1 MRGYFGLGQ
10 LSATDKTD
18 ILDQHKSVYNG
29 YQTMQP
35 QVSNRQPLYVYD
47 DAGDKD
53 GFVVNNRGEIKK
65 YTNMGINEGVNDK
78 NVCESCGG
86 ETNEGKVCEECSGG
100 MYEEQ
105 MCESCGGETNE
116 GKVCEQCGGTGK
128 KNIQELGGMDDGHP
142 RFGNKK
148 FPNKMSPEEIDD
160 LLRGDEEDYNDEEDY
175 KDRSMYSPYYGDK
188 NFNFDDEDD
197 NDDEDVDYINLDEDD
212 DCELEENELEAYDF
226 ESNGPNSGY
235 NVNELEDNTINS
247 YEPMQSAFDDDDDN
261 DDDDDDE
268 NYSDDDDDDYDED
281 DGSETVPSFNTSR
294 DMDTGEDLAPSF
306 DSDGNFLGMV
316 KPNQDDMEVDEDL
329 IENRELE
336 VPVKPGTKT
345 PTKPKKPGTPY
356 SPKPGPKKNPK
367 ARKGDMPD
375 WLSFDELGI
384 DFE

>member
-116 GKVCEQCGGTGK
+116 GKLCEECGGTGK

-160 LLRGDEEDYNDEEDY
+160 LLRGDEDDYNDEEDY
-175 KDRSMYSPYYGDK
+175 KDRSMYNPYYGDK
-188 NFNFDDEDD
+188 NFNFGDEDD
-197 NDDEDVDYINLDEDD
+197 NDDEDVDYINLDESDD
-212 DCELEENELEAYDF
+212 DCELEENEWGAYDF

-235 NVNELEDNTINS
+235 NVNELDDNTINS

-261 DDDDDDE
+261 DDNDDDDYDE
-268 NYSDDDDDDYDED
+268 NYSDDDDDDYDE
-281 DGSETVPSFNTSR
+281 

-316 KPNQDDMEVDEDL
+316 KPNRDDMEVDDL
-329 IENRELE
+329 KESFFIQKNKITEMFNRFN
-336 VPVKPGTKT
+336 K
-345 PTKPKKPGTPY
+345 Y
-356 SPKPGPKKNPK
+356 N
-367 ARKGDMPD
+367 
-375 WLSFDELGI
+375 
-384 DFE
+384 

>member
-86 ETNEGKVCEECSGG
+86 ETNEGKVCEQCSGG
-100 MYEEQ
+100 ETNEGKVCEQ
-105 MCESCGGETNE
+105 CGGETNE

-128 KNIQELGGMDDGHP
+128 TNIQELGGMDDGHP

-160 LLRGDEEDYNDEEDY
+160 LLRGDEDDYNDEEDY
-175 KDRSMYSPYYGDK
+175 KDRSMYNPYYGDK
-188 NFNFDDEDD
+188 NFNFGDEDD
-197 NDDEDVDYINLDEDD
+197 NDYEDVDYIELDEDD
-212 DCELEENELEAYDF
+212 DCELEENEWGAYDF

-247 YEPMQSAFDDDDDN
+247 YEPMQSAFDDDDDDN
-261 DDDDDDE
+261 DDDDDED
-268 NYSDDDDDDYDED
+268 NYNDDDDDDYDED
-281 DGSETVPSFNTSR
+281 DDMDDGSETVPSFNPS
-294 DMDTGEDLAPSF
+294 GEY
-306 DSDGNFLGMV
+306 LGMV
-316 KPNQDDMEVDEDL
+316 EPNGDMEIDDDL
-329 IENRELE
+329 KESFFIQKNKITEMFNRLN
-336 VPVKPGTKT
+336 K
-345 PTKPKKPGTPY
+345 Y
-356 SPKPGPKKNPK
+356 N
-367 ARKGDMPD
+367 
-375 WLSFDELGI
+375 
-384 DFE
+384 

>member
-86 ETNEGKVCEECSGG
+86 ETNEGKVCE
-100 MYEEQ
+100 
-105 MCESCGGETNE
+105 
-116 GKVCEQCGGTGK
+116 QCGGTGK
-128 KNIQELGGMDDGHP
+128 TNIQELGGMDDGHP

-160 LLRGDEEDYNDEEDY
+160 LLRGDEDDYNDEEDY
-175 KDRSMYSPYYGDK
+175 KDRSMYNPYYGDK
-188 NFNFDDEDD
+188 NFNFGDEDD
-197 NDDEDVDYINLDEDD
+197 NDDEYVDYIELDEDD
-212 DCELEENELEAYDF
+212 DCELEENEWGAYDF
-226 ESNGPNSGY
+226 EYNGPNSGY

-247 YEPMQSAFDDDDDN
+247 YEPMQSAFDDNDDDN
-261 DDDDDDE
+261 DDDDDDDDDE
-268 NYSDDDDDDYDED
+268 DDDEDNYNDDDDDEYDEDDDMD
-281 DGSETVPSFNTSR
+281 DGSETVPSFNPS
-294 DMDTGEDLAPSF
+294 GEY
-306 DSDGNFLGMV
+306 LGMV
-316 KPNQDDMEVDEDL
+316 EPNGDMEIDDDL
-329 IENRELE
+329 KESFFIQKNKITEMFNRLN
-336 VPVKPGTKT
+336 K
-345 PTKPKKPGTPY
+345 Y
-356 SPKPGPKKNPK
+356 N
-367 ARKGDMPD
+367 
-375 WLSFDELGI
+375 
-384 DFE
+384 

>member
-100 MYEEQ
+100 MGDRSGMKRNQIGLDEDYEDDDCELEENEWGAYDFESNGPNSGYNVYEEQ

-116 GKVCEQCGGTGK
+116 GKVCEECGGTGK
-128 KNIQELGGMDDGHP
+128 TNIQELGGMDDGHP

-175 KDRSMYSPYYGDK
+175 KDRSMHNPYY
-188 NFNFDDEDD
+188 
-197 NDDEDVDYINLDEDD
+197 
-212 DCELEENELEAYDF
+212 
-226 ESNGPNSGY
+226 
-235 NVNELEDNTINS
+235 NELEDNTINS
-247 YEPMQSAFDDDDDN
+247 YEPMQSAFDDN
-261 DDDDDDE
+261 DEDDDE
-268 NYSDDDDDDYDED
+268 DDDEDNYNDDDDDDYDED
-281 DGSETVPSFNTSR
+281 DDMDDGSETVPSFNPS
-294 DMDTGEDLAPSF
+294 GEYLS
-306 DSDGNFLGMV
+306 MV
-316 KPNQDDMEVDEDL
+316 EPN
-329 IENRELE
+329 
-336 VPVKPGTKT
+336 
-345 PTKPKKPGTPY
+345 
-356 SPKPGPKKNPK
+356 
-367 ARKGDMPD
+367 GDMVID
-375 WLSFDELGI
+375 DDLKESFFIQKNKITEMFNRLNKYN
-384 DFE
+384 

>member
-160 LLRGDEEDYNDEEDY
+160 LLRGDEDDYNDEEDY

-197 NDDEDVDYINLDEDD
+197 NDDEDVDYINLDESDD
-212 DCELEENELEAYDF
+212 DCELEENEWGAYDF

-316 KPNQDDMEVDEDL
+316 KPNRDDMEVDDL
-329 IENRELE
+329 KESFFIQKNKITEMFNRLN
-336 VPVKPGTKT
+336 K
-345 PTKPKKPGTPY
+345 Y
-356 SPKPGPKKNPK
+356 N
-367 ARKGDMPD
+367 
-375 WLSFDELGI
+375 
-384 DFE
+384 

>member
-116 GKVCEQCGGTGK
+116 GKVCEECGGTGK
-128 KNIQELGGMDDGHP
+128 TNIQELGGMDDGHP

-160 LLRGDEEDYNDEEDY
+160 LLRGDEDDYNDEEDY
-175 KDRSMYSPYYGDK
+175 KDRSMYNPYYGDK
-188 NFNFDDEDD
+188 NFNFGDEDD
-197 NDDEDVDYINLDEDD
+197 NDDEDVDYIKLDEDYEDD
-212 DCELEENELEAYDF
+212 DCELEENEWGAYDF

-247 YEPMQSAFDDDDDN
+247 YEPMQSAFDDDDDDN
-261 DDDDDDE
+261 DDDDDED
-268 NYSDDDDDDYDED
+268 NYNDDDDDDYDED
-281 DGSETVPSFNTSR
+281 DDMDDGSETVPSFNPS
-294 DMDTGEDLAPSF
+294 GEY
-306 DSDGNFLGMV
+306 LGMV
-316 KPNQDDMEVDEDL
+316 EPNGDMEIDDDL
-329 IENRELE
+329 KESFFIQKNKITEMFNRFN
-336 VPVKPGTKT
+336 K
-345 PTKPKKPGTPY
+345 Y
-356 SPKPGPKKNPK
+356 N
-367 ARKGDMPD
+367 
-375 WLSFDELGI
+375 
-384 DFE
+384 

>member
-116 GKVCEQCGGTGK
+116 GKVCEECGGTGK
-128 KNIQELGGMDDGHP
+128 TNIQELGGMDDGHP

-160 LLRGDEEDYNDEEDY
+160 LLRGDEDDYNDEEDY
-175 KDRSMYSPYYGDK
+175 KDRSMHNPYYGNK
-188 NFNFDDEDD
+188 NFNFGDEDD
-197 NDDEDVDYINLDEDD
+197 NDDEDVDYIELDEDD
-212 DCELEENELEAYDF
+212 DCELEENEWGAYDF

-247 YEPMQSAFDDDDDN
+247 YETMQSAFDDDDD
-261 DDDDDDE
+261 DDDDDE
-268 NYSDDDDDDYDED
+268 DNYNDDDDDDYDED
-281 DGSETVPSFNTSR
+281 DDMDDGSETVPSFNPS
-294 DMDTGEDLAPSF
+294 GEY
-306 DSDGNFLGMV
+306 LGMV
-316 KPNQDDMEVDEDL
+316 EPNGDMEIDDDL
-329 IENRELE
+329 KESFFIQKNKITEMFNRLN
-336 VPVKPGTKT
+336 K
-345 PTKPKKPGTPY
+345 Y
-356 SPKPGPKKNPK
+356 N
-367 ARKGDMPD
+367 
-375 WLSFDELGI
+375 
-384 DFE
+384 

>member
-116 GKVCEQCGGTGK
+116 GKLCEECGGTGK

-188 NFNFDDEDD
+188 NFNFDDED
-197 NDDEDVDYINLDEDD
+197 EDVDYINLDESDD
-212 DCELEENELEAYDF
+212 DCELEENEWGVYDF

-235 NVNELEDNTINS
+235 NVNELDDNTINS

-261 DDDDDDE
+261 DDDDYDE
-268 NYSDDDDDDYDED
+268 NYSDDDDDDYDE
-281 DGSETVPSFNTSR
+281 

-316 KPNQDDMEVDEDL
+316 KPNRDDMEVDDL
-329 IENRELE
+329 KESFFIQKNKITEMFNRFN
-336 VPVKPGTKT
+336 K
-345 PTKPKKPGTPY
+345 Y
-356 SPKPGPKKNPK
+356 N
-367 ARKGDMPD
+367 
-375 WLSFDELGI
+375 
-384 DFE
+384 

>member
-116 GKVCEQCGGTGK
+116 GKLCEECGGTGK

-160 LLRGDEEDYNDEEDY
+160 LLRGDEDDYNDEEDY
-175 KDRSMYSPYYGDK
+175 KDRSMYNPYYGDK
-188 NFNFDDEDD
+188 NFNFGDEDD
-197 NDDEDVDYINLDEDD
+197 NDDEDVDYIELDEDD
-212 DCELEENELEAYDF
+212 DCELEENEWGAYDF

-247 YEPMQSAFDDDDDN
+247 YEPMQSAFDDDDDDN
-261 DDDDDDE
+261 DDDDDED
-268 NYSDDDDDDYDED
+268 NYNDDDDDDYDED
-281 DGSETVPSFNTSR
+281 DDMDDGSETVPSFNSS
-294 DMDTGEDLAPSF
+294 GEY
-306 DSDGNFLGMV
+306 LGMV
-316 KPNQDDMEVDEDL
+316 EPNGDMEIDDDL
-329 IENRELE
+329 KESFFIQKNKITEMFNRFN
-336 VPVKPGTKT
+336 K
-345 PTKPKKPGTPY
+345 Y
-356 SPKPGPKKNPK
+356 N
-367 ARKGDMPD
+367 
-375 WLSFDELGI
+375 
-384 DFE
+384 

>member
-86 ETNEGKVCEECSGG
+86 ETNEGKVCE
-100 MYEEQ
+100 
-105 MCESCGGETNE
+105 
-116 GKVCEQCGGTGK
+116 QCGGTGK

-188 NFNFDDEDD
+188 NFNFDDED
-197 NDDEDVDYINLDEDD
+197 EDVDYINLDESDD
-212 DCELEENELEAYDF
+212 DCELEENEWGAYDF

-235 NVNELEDNTINS
+235 NVNELDDNTINS

-261 DDDDDDE
+261 DDDNDDD
-268 NYSDDDDDDYDED
+268 DDDDDDYDE
-281 DGSETVPSFNTSR
+281 

-316 KPNQDDMEVDEDL
+316 KPNRDDMEVDDL
-329 IENRELE
+329 KESFFIQKNKITEMFNRFN
-336 VPVKPGTKT
+336 K
-345 PTKPKKPGTPY
+345 Y
-356 SPKPGPKKNPK
+356 N
-367 ARKGDMPD
+367 
-375 WLSFDELGI
+375 
-384 DFE
+384 

>member
-47 DAGDKD
+47 DANDKD

-116 GKVCEQCGGTGK
+116 GKLCEECGGTGK

-197 NDDEDVDYINLDEDD
+197 NDDEDVDYINLDESDD
-212 DCELEENELEAYDF
+212 DCELEENEWGAYDF

-235 NVNELEDNTINS
+235 NVNELDDNTINS

-261 DDDDDDE
+261 DDDDYDE
-268 NYSDDDDDDYDED
+268 NYSDDDDDDYDE
-281 DGSETVPSFNTSR
+281 

-316 KPNQDDMEVDEDL
+316 KPNRDDMEVDDL
-329 IENRELE
+329 KESFFIQKNKITEMFNRFN
-336 VPVKPGTKT
+336 K
-345 PTKPKKPGTPY
+345 Y
-356 SPKPGPKKNPK
+356 N
-367 ARKGDMPD
+367 
-375 WLSFDELGI
+375 
-384 DFE
+384 

>member
-86 ETNEGKVCEECSGG
+86 ETNEGKVCEQCSGG
-100 MYEEQ
+100 ETNEGKVCEQ
-105 MCESCGGETNE
+105 CGGETNE

-128 KNIQELGGMDDGHP
+128 TNIQELGGMDDGHP

-160 LLRGDEEDYNDEEDY
+160 LLRGDEDDYNDEEDY
-175 KDRSMYSPYYGDK
+175 KDQSMYNPYYGDK
-188 NFNFDDEDD
+188 NFNFGDEDD
-197 NDDEDVDYINLDEDD
+197 NDYEDVDYIELDEDD
-212 DCELEENELEAYDF
+212 DCELEENEWGAYDF

-247 YEPMQSAFDDDDDN
+247 YEPMQSAFDDDDDDN
-261 DDDDDDE
+261 DDDDDED
-268 NYSDDDDDDYDED
+268 NYNDDDDDDYDED
-281 DGSETVPSFNTSR
+281 DDMDDGSETVPSFNPS
-294 DMDTGEDLAPSF
+294 GEY
-306 DSDGNFLGMV
+306 LGMV
-316 KPNQDDMEVDEDL
+316 EPNGDMEIDDDL
-329 IENRELE
+329 KESFFIQKNKITEMFNRFN
-336 VPVKPGTKT
+336 K
-345 PTKPKKPGTPY
+345 Y
-356 SPKPGPKKNPK
+356 N
-367 ARKGDMPD
+367 
-375 WLSFDELGI
+375 
-384 DFE
+384 

>member
-53 GFVVNNRGEIKK
+53 GFVVNNKGEIKK

-78 NVCESCGG
+78 NVCKSCGR
-86 ETNEGKVCEECSGG
+86 ETNEGKVCEQCG
-100 MYEEQ
+100 
-105 MCESCGGETNE
+105 GGETNE

-128 KNIQELGGMDDGHP
+128 TNIQELGGMDDGHP

-160 LLRGDEEDYNDEEDY
+160 LLRGDEDDYNDEEDY
-175 KDRSMYSPYYGDK
+175 KDQSMYNPYYGDK
-188 NFNFDDEDD
+188 NFNFGDEDD
-197 NDDEDVDYINLDEDD
+197 NDDEDVDYIKLDEDD
-212 DCELEENELEAYDF
+212 DCELEENEWGAYDF

-247 YEPMQSAFDDDDDN
+247 YEPMQSAFDDDDDDN
-261 DDDDDDE
+261 DDDDDED
-268 NYSDDDDDDYDED
+268 NYNDDDDDDYDED
-281 DGSETVPSFNTSR
+281 DDMDDGSETVPSFNPS
-294 DMDTGEDLAPSF
+294 GEY
-306 DSDGNFLGMV
+306 LGMV
-316 KPNQDDMEVDEDL
+316 EPNGDMEIDDDL
-329 IENRELE
+329 KESFFIQKNKITEMFNRFN
-336 VPVKPGTKT
+336 K
-345 PTKPKKPGTPY
+345 Y
-356 SPKPGPKKNPK
+356 N
-367 ARKGDMPD
+367 
-375 WLSFDELGI
+375 
-384 DFE
+384 

>member
-160 LLRGDEEDYNDEEDY
+160 LLRGDEDDYNDEEDY

-197 NDDEDVDYINLDEDD
+197 NDDEDVDYINLDESDD
-212 DCELEENELEAYDF
+212 DCELEENEWGAYDF

-235 NVNELEDNTINS
+235 NVNELDDNTINS

-261 DDDDDDE
+261 DDDDDE
-268 NYSDDDDDDYDED
+268 NYSNDDDDDYDE
-281 DGSETVPSFNTSR
+281 

-306 DSDGNFLGMV
+306 DSDGNFLDMV
-316 KPNQDDMEVDEDL
+316 KPNRDDMEVDDL
-329 IENRELE
+329 KESFFIQKNKITEMFNRLN
-336 VPVKPGTKT
+336 K
-345 PTKPKKPGTPY
+345 Y
-356 SPKPGPKKNPK
+356 N
-367 ARKGDMPD
+367 
-375 WLSFDELGI
+375 
-384 DFE
+384 

>member
-116 GKVCEQCGGTGK
+116 GKVCEECGGTGK
-128 KNIQELGGMDDGHP
+128 TNIQELGGMDDGHP

-148 FPNKMSPEEIDD
+148 FPNKMSPKEIDD
-160 LLRGDEEDYNDEEDY
+160 LLRGDEDDYNDEEDY
-175 KDRSMYSPYYGDK
+175 
-188 NFNFDDEDD
+188 NDE
-197 NDDEDVDYINLDEDD
+197 
-212 DCELEENELEAYDF
+212 
-226 ESNGPNSGY
+226 
-235 NVNELEDNTINS
+235 
-247 YEPMQSAFDDDDDN
+247 
-261 DDDDDDE
+261 
-268 NYSDDDDDDYDED
+268 
-281 DGSETVPSFNTSR
+281 
-294 DMDTGEDLAPSF
+294 
-306 DSDGNFLGMV
+306 
-316 KPNQDDMEVDEDL
+316 
-329 IENRELE
+329 
-336 VPVKPGTKT
+336 
-345 PTKPKKPGTPY
+345 
-356 SPKPGPKKNPK
+356 
-367 ARKGDMPD
+367 
-375 WLSFDELGI
+375 
-384 DFE
+384 

>member
-86 ETNEGKVCEECSGG
+86 ETNEGKVCEQCSGG
-100 MYEEQ
+100 ETNEGKVCEQ
-105 MCESCGGETNE
+105 CGGETNE

-128 KNIQELGGMDDGHP
+128 TNIQELGGMDDGHP

-160 LLRGDEEDYNDEEDY
+160 LLRGDEDDYNDEEDY
-175 KDRSMYSPYYGDK
+175 KDRSMYNPYYGDK
-188 NFNFDDEDD
+188 NFNFGDEDD
-197 NDDEDVDYINLDEDD
+197 NDDEDVDYIKLDEDD
-212 DCELEENELEAYDF
+212 DCELEENEWGAYDF

-247 YEPMQSAFDDDDDN
+247 YEPMQSAFDDDDDDN
-261 DDDDDDE
+261 DDDDDED
-268 NYSDDDDDDYDED
+268 NYNDDDDDDYDED
-281 DGSETVPSFNTSR
+281 DDMDDGSETVPSFNSS
-294 DMDTGEDLAPSF
+294 GEY
-306 DSDGNFLGMV
+306 LGMV
-316 KPNQDDMEVDEDL
+316 EPNGDMEIDDDL
-329 IENRELE
+329 KESFFIQKNKITEMFNRFN
-336 VPVKPGTKT
+336 K
-345 PTKPKKPGTPY
+345 Y
-356 SPKPGPKKNPK
+356 N
-367 ARKGDMPD
+367 
-375 WLSFDELGI
+375 
-384 DFE
+384 

>member
-53 GFVVNNRGEIKK
+53 GFVVNNKGEIKK

-86 ETNEGKVCEECSGG
+86 ETNEGKVCEQCSGG
-100 MYEEQ
+100 ETNEGKVCEQ
-105 MCESCGGETNE
+105 CGGETNE

-128 KNIQELGGMDDGHP
+128 TNIQELGGMDDGHP

-160 LLRGDEEDYNDEEDY
+160 LLRGDEDDYNDEEDY
-175 KDRSMYSPYYGDK
+175 KDRSMYNPYYGDK
-188 NFNFDDEDD
+188 NFNFGDEDD
-197 NDDEDVDYINLDEDD
+197 NDYEDVDYIELDEDD
-212 DCELEENELEAYDF
+212 DCELEENEWGAYDF

-247 YEPMQSAFDDDDDN
+247 YEPMQSAFDDDDD
-261 DDDDDDE
+261 DDDE
-268 NYSDDDDDDYDED
+268 DNYNDDDDYDEDDDMDDDMD
-281 DGSETVPSFNTSR
+281 DGSETVPSFNPS
-294 DMDTGEDLAPSF
+294 GEY
-306 DSDGNFLGMV
+306 LGMV
-316 KPNQDDMEVDEDL
+316 EPNGDMEIDDDL
-329 IENRELE
+329 KESFFIQKNKITEMFNRFN
-336 VPVKPGTKT
+336 K
-345 PTKPKKPGTPY
+345 Y
-356 SPKPGPKKNPK
+356 N
-367 ARKGDMPD
+367 
-375 WLSFDELGI
+375 
-384 DFE
+384 

>member
-86 ETNEGKVCEECSGG
+86 ETNEGKVCEEC
-100 MYEEQ
+100 
-105 MCESCGGETNE
+105 
-116 GKVCEQCGGTGK
+116 GGTGK
-128 KNIQELGGMDDGHP
+128 TNIQELGGMDDGHP

-160 LLRGDEEDYNDEEDY
+160 LLRGDEEDY
-175 KDRSMYSPYYGDK
+175 KDRSMHNPYYGNK
-188 NFNFDDEDD
+188 NFNFGDE
-197 NDDEDVDYINLDEDD
+197 DEDVDYIKLDEDYEDD
-212 DCELEENELEAYDF
+212 DCELEENEWGAYDF

-247 YEPMQSAFDDDDDN
+247 YEPMQSAFDDDDDM
-261 DDDDDDE
+261 
-268 NYSDDDDDDYDED
+268 D
-281 DGSETVPSFNTSR
+281 DGSETVPSFNPS
-294 DMDTGEDLAPSF
+294 GEY
-306 DSDGNFLGMV
+306 LGMV
-316 KPNQDDMEVDEDL
+316 EPNGDMEIDDDL
-329 IENRELE
+329 KESFFIQKNKITEMFNRFN
-336 VPVKPGTKT
+336 K
-345 PTKPKKPGTPY
+345 Y
-356 SPKPGPKKNPK
+356 N
-367 ARKGDMPD
+367 
-375 WLSFDELGI
+375 
-384 DFE
+384 

>member
-86 ETNEGKVCEECSGG
+86 ETNEGKVCEQCSGG
-100 MYEEQ
+100 ETNEGKVCEQ
-105 MCESCGGETNE
+105 CGGETNE

-128 KNIQELGGMDDGHP
+128 TNIQELGGMDDGHP

-160 LLRGDEEDYNDEEDY
+160 LLRGDEDDYNDEEDY
-175 KDRSMYSPYYGDK
+175 KDRSMYNPYYGDK
-188 NFNFDDEDD
+188 KFNFGDEDD
-197 NDDEDVDYINLDEDD
+197 NDDEDVDYIKLDEDD
-212 DCELEENELEAYDF
+212 DCELEENEWGAYDF

-247 YEPMQSAFDDDDDN
+247 YEPMQSAFDDDDDDN
-261 DDDDDDE
+261 DDDDDED
-268 NYSDDDDDDYDED
+268 NYNDDDDDDYDED
-281 DGSETVPSFNTSR
+281 DDMDDGSETVPSFNPS
-294 DMDTGEDLAPSF
+294 GEY
-306 DSDGNFLGMV
+306 LGMV
-316 KPNQDDMEVDEDL
+316 EPNGDMEIDDDL
-329 IENRELE
+329 KESFFIQKNKITEMFNRFN
-336 VPVKPGTKT
+336 K
-345 PTKPKKPGTPY
+345 Y
-356 SPKPGPKKNPK
+356 N
-367 ARKGDMPD
+367 
-375 WLSFDELGI
+375 
-384 DFE
+384 

>member
-116 GKVCEQCGGTGK
+116 GKVCEECGGTGK
-128 KNIQELGGMDDGHP
+128 TNIQELGGMDDGHP

-160 LLRGDEEDYNDEEDY
+160 LLRGDEEDY
-175 KDRSMYSPYYGDK
+175 KDRSMHNPYYGNK
-188 NFNFDDEDD
+188 NFNFGDE
-197 NDDEDVDYINLDEDD
+197 DEDVDYIKLDEDYEDD
-212 DCELEENELEAYDF
+212 DCELEENEWGAYDF

-247 YEPMQSAFDDDDDN
+247 YEPMQSAFDDDDDM
-261 DDDDDDE
+261 
-268 NYSDDDDDDYDED
+268 D
-281 DGSETVPSFNTSR
+281 DGSETVPSFNPS
-294 DMDTGEDLAPSF
+294 GEY
-306 DSDGNFLGMV
+306 LGMV
-316 KPNQDDMEVDEDL
+316 EPNGDMEIDDDL
-329 IENRELE
+329 KESFFIQKNKITEMFNRFN
-336 VPVKPGTKT
+336 K
-345 PTKPKKPGTPY
+345 Y
-356 SPKPGPKKNPK
+356 N
-367 ARKGDMPD
+367 
-375 WLSFDELGI
+375 
-384 DFE
+384 

>member
-160 LLRGDEEDYNDEEDY
+160 LLRGDEDDYNDEEDY

-197 NDDEDVDYINLDEDD
+197 NDDEDVDYINLDESDD
-212 DCELEENELEAYDF
+212 DCELEENEWGAYDF

-261 DDDDDDE
+261 DDDDDE
-268 NYSDDDDDDYDED
+268 NYSNDDDDDYDE
-281 DGSETVPSFNTSR
+281 

-306 DSDGNFLGMV
+306 DSDGNFLDMV
-316 KPNQDDMEVDEDL
+316 KPNRDDMEVDDL
-329 IENRELE
+329 KESFFIQKNKITEMFNRLN
-336 VPVKPGTKT
+336 K
-345 PTKPKKPGTPY
+345 Y
-356 SPKPGPKKNPK
+356 N
-367 ARKGDMPD
+367 
-375 WLSFDELGI
+375 
-384 DFE
+384 

>member
-86 ETNEGKVCEECSGG
+86 ETNEGKLCEE
-100 MYEEQ
+100 
-105 MCESCGGETNE
+105 
-116 GKVCEQCGGTGK
+116 CGGTGK

-294 DMDTGEDLAPSF
+294 DMNTGEDLAPSF

-316 KPNQDDMEVDEDL
+316 KPNRDDMEVDDL
-329 IENRELE
+329 KESFFIQKNKITEMFNRLN
-336 VPVKPGTKT
+336 K
-345 PTKPKKPGTPY
+345 Y
-356 SPKPGPKKNPK
+356 N
-367 ARKGDMPD
+367 
-375 WLSFDELGI
+375 
-384 DFE
+384 

>member
-116 GKVCEQCGGTGK
+116 GKVCEECGGTGK
-128 KNIQELGGMDDGHP
+128 TNIQELGGMDDGHP

-148 FPNKMSPEEIDD
+148 FPNKMSPKEIDD
-160 LLRGDEEDYNDEEDY
+160 LLRGDEDDYTDEEDYNDEEDY
-175 KDRSMYSPYYGDK
+175 KDQSMYNPYYGDK
-188 NFNFDDEDD
+188 NFNFGDEDD
-197 NDDEDVDYINLDEDD
+197 NDDEYVDYIELDEDD
-212 DCELEENELEAYDF
+212 DCELEENEWGAYDF

-247 YEPMQSAFDDDDDN
+247 YEPMQSAFDDDDEDN
-261 DDDDDDE
+261 DDDDDDD
-268 NYSDDDDDDYDED
+268 YDDDDDDDDYDED
-281 DGSETVPSFNTSR
+281 DGSETVPSFSLNR

-316 KPNQDDMEVDEDL
+316 KPNRDGMEVDDDDL
-329 IENRELE
+329 KESFFIQKNKITEMFNRLN
-336 VPVKPGTKT
+336 K
-345 PTKPKKPGTPY
+345 Y
-356 SPKPGPKKNPK
+356 N
-367 ARKGDMPD
+367 
-375 WLSFDELGI
+375 
-384 DFE
+384 

>member
-86 ETNEGKVCEECSGG
+86 ETNEGKVCE
-100 MYEEQ
+100 
-105 MCESCGGETNE
+105 
-116 GKVCEQCGGTGK
+116 QCGGTGK

-160 LLRGDEEDYNDEEDY
+160 LLRGDEDDYNDEEDY

-197 NDDEDVDYINLDEDD
+197 NDDEDVDYINLDESDD
-212 DCELEENELEAYDF
+212 DCELEENEWGAYDF

-235 NVNELEDNTINS
+235 NVNELDDNTINS
-247 YEPMQSAFDDDDDN
+247 YEPMQSAF
-261 DDDDDDE
+261 DDDDDE

-281 DGSETVPSFNTSR
+281 DDNPDMSTIDDLYPSYGG
-294 DMDTGEDLAPSF
+294 DGEF
-306 DSDGNFLGMV
+306 KGMV
-316 KPNQDDMEVDEDL
+316 KPMGDMEIDDDDL
-329 IENRELE
+329 KESFFIQKNKITEMFNRLN
-336 VPVKPGTKT
+336 K
-345 PTKPKKPGTPY
+345 Y
-356 SPKPGPKKNPK
+356 N
-367 ARKGDMPD
+367 
-375 WLSFDELGI
+375 
-384 DFE
+384 

>member
-86 ETNEGKVCEECSGG
+86 ETNEGKVCEQCSGG
-100 MYEEQ
+100 ETNEGKVCEQ
-105 MCESCGGETNE
+105 CGGETNE

-128 KNIQELGGMDDGHP
+128 TNIQELGGMDDGHP

-160 LLRGDEEDYNDEEDY
+160 LLRGDEDDYNDEEDY
-175 KDRSMYSPYYGDK
+175 KDRSMYNPYYGDK
-188 NFNFDDEDD
+188 NFNFGDEDD
-197 NDDEDVDYINLDEDD
+197 NDDEDVDYIELDEDD
-212 DCELEENELEAYDF
+212 DCELEENEWGAYDF

-247 YEPMQSAFDDDDDN
+247 YEPMQSAFDDDDDDN
-261 DDDDDDE
+261 DDD
-268 NYSDDDDDDYDED
+268 DDDDDDYDED

-316 KPNQDDMEVDEDL
+316 KPNRDDMEVDDL
-329 IENRELE
+329 KESFFIQKNKITEMFNRLN
-336 VPVKPGTKT
+336 K
-345 PTKPKKPGTPY
+345 Y
-356 SPKPGPKKNPK
+356 N
-367 ARKGDMPD
+367 
-375 WLSFDELGI
+375 
-384 DFE
+384 

>member
-116 GKVCEQCGGTGK
+116 GKLCEECGGTGK

-160 LLRGDEEDYNDEEDY
+160 LLRGDEDNYNDEEDY

-188 NFNFDDEDD
+188 NFNFDDED
-197 NDDEDVDYINLDEDD
+197 EDVDYINLDESDD
-212 DCELEENELEAYDF
+212 DCELEENEWGAYDF

-235 NVNELEDNTINS
+235 NVNELDDNTINS

-261 DDDDDDE
+261 DDDDYDE
-268 NYSDDDDDDYDED
+268 NYSDDDDDDYDE
-281 DGSETVPSFNTSR
+281 

-316 KPNQDDMEVDEDL
+316 KPNRDDMEVDDL
-329 IENRELE
+329 KESFFIQKNKITEMFNRFN
-336 VPVKPGTKT
+336 K
-345 PTKPKKPGTPY
+345 Y
-356 SPKPGPKKNPK
+356 N
-367 ARKGDMPD
+367 
-375 WLSFDELGI
+375 
-384 DFE
+384 

>member
-65 YTNMGINEGVNDK
+65 YTNMGINEGVIDK

-86 ETNEGKVCEECSGG
+86 ETNEGKVCEQCSGG
-100 MYEEQ
+100 ETNEGKVCEQ
-105 MCESCGGETNE
+105 CGGETNE

-128 KNIQELGGMDDGHP
+128 TNIQELGGMDDGHP

-160 LLRGDEEDYNDEEDY
+160 LLRGDEDDYNDEEDY
-175 KDRSMYSPYYGDK
+175 KDRSMYNPYYGDK
-188 NFNFDDEDD
+188 NFNFGDEDE
-197 NDDEDVDYINLDEDD
+197 NDDEDVDYIELDEDD
-212 DCELEENELEAYDF
+212 DCELEENEWGAYDF

-247 YEPMQSAFDDDDDN
+247 YEPMQSAFDDDDDDN
-261 DDDDDDE
+261 DDDDDED
-268 NYSDDDDDDYDED
+268 NYNDDDDDDYDED
-281 DGSETVPSFNTSR
+281 DDMDDGSETVPSFNPS
-294 DMDTGEDLAPSF
+294 GEY
-306 DSDGNFLGMV
+306 LGMV
-316 KPNQDDMEVDEDL
+316 EPNGDMEIDDDL
-329 IENRELE
+329 KESFFIQKNKITEMFNRFN
-336 VPVKPGTKT
+336 K
-345 PTKPKKPGTPY
+345 Y
-356 SPKPGPKKNPK
+356 N
-367 ARKGDMPD
+367 
-375 WLSFDELGI
+375 
-384 DFE
+384 

>member
-116 GKVCEQCGGTGK
+116 GKVCEECGGTGK
-128 KNIQELGGMDDGHP
+128 TNIQELGGMDDGHP

-160 LLRGDEEDYNDEEDY
+160 LLRGDEEDY
-175 KDRSMYSPYYGDK
+175 KDRSMHNPYYGNK
-188 NFNFDDEDD
+188 NFNFGDEDD
-197 NDDEDVDYINLDEDD
+197 NDDEDVDYIKLDEDYEDD
-212 DCELEENELEAYDF
+212 DC
-226 ESNGPNSGY
+226 
-235 NVNELEDNTINS
+235 
-247 YEPMQSAFDDDDDN
+247 
-261 DDDDDDE
+261 
-268 NYSDDDDDDYDED
+268 
-281 DGSETVPSFNTSR
+281 
-294 DMDTGEDLAPSF
+294 
-306 DSDGNFLGMV
+306 
-316 KPNQDDMEVDEDL
+316 
-329 IENRELE
+329 
-336 VPVKPGTKT
+336 
-345 PTKPKKPGTPY
+345 
-356 SPKPGPKKNPK
+356 
-367 ARKGDMPD
+367 
-375 WLSFDELGI
+375 
-384 DFE
+384 

>member
-78 NVCESCGG
+78 NVCKSCGRETNEGKVCEQCGGG
-86 ETNEGKVCEECSGG
+86 ETNEGKVCE
-100 MYEEQ
+100 Q
-105 MCESCGGETNE
+105 CGGETNE

-128 KNIQELGGMDDGHP
+128 TNIQELGGMDDGHP

-160 LLRGDEEDYNDEEDY
+160 LLRGDEDDYNDEEDY
-175 KDRSMYSPYYGDK
+175 KDRSMYNPYYGDK
-188 NFNFDDEDD
+188 NFNFGDEDD
-197 NDDEDVDYINLDEDD
+197 NDDEDVDYIELDEDD
-212 DCELEENELEAYDF
+212 DCELEENEWGAYDF

-247 YEPMQSAFDDDDDN
+247 YEPMQSAFDDDDDDNDDDN
-261 DDDDDDE
+261 DDDDDED
-268 NYSDDDDDDYDED
+268 NYNDDDDDDYDED
-281 DGSETVPSFNTSR
+281 DDMDDGSETVPSFNSS
-294 DMDTGEDLAPSF
+294 GEY
-306 DSDGNFLGMV
+306 LGMV
-316 KPNQDDMEVDEDL
+316 EPNGDMEIDDDL
-329 IENRELE
+329 KESFFIQKNKITEMFNRFN
-336 VPVKPGTKT
+336 K
-345 PTKPKKPGTPY
+345 Y
-356 SPKPGPKKNPK
+356 N
-367 ARKGDMPD
+367 
-375 WLSFDELGI
+375 
-384 DFE
+384 

>member
-116 GKVCEQCGGTGK
+116 GKVCEECGGTGK
-128 KNIQELGGMDDGHP
+128 TNIQELGGMDDVHP

-160 LLRGDEEDYNDEEDY
+160 LLRGDEDDYNDEKDYNDEEDY
-175 KDRSMYSPYYGDK
+175 KDRSMYNPYYGDK
-188 NFNFDDEDD
+188 NFNFGDEDD
-197 NDDEDVDYINLDEDD
+197 NDDEDVDYIELDEDD
-212 DCELEENELEAYDF
+212 DCELEENEWGAYDF

-247 YEPMQSAFDDDDDN
+247 YEPMQSAFDDDDDDN
-261 DDDDDDE
+261 DDDDDED
-268 NYSDDDDDDYDED
+268 NYNDDDDDDYDED
-281 DGSETVPSFNTSR
+281 DDMDDGSETVPSFNPS
-294 DMDTGEDLAPSF
+294 GEY
-306 DSDGNFLGMV
+306 LGMV
-316 KPNQDDMEVDEDL
+316 EPNGDMEIDDDL
-329 IENRELE
+329 KESFFIQKNKITEMFNRLN
-336 VPVKPGTKT
+336 K
-345 PTKPKKPGTPY
+345 Y
-356 SPKPGPKKNPK
+356 N
-367 ARKGDMPD
+367 
-375 WLSFDELGI
+375 
-384 DFE
+384 

>member
-116 GKVCEQCGGTGK
+116 GKVCEECGGTGK
-128 KNIQELGGMDDGHP
+128 TNIQELGGMDDGHP

-175 KDRSMYSPYYGDK
+175 KDRSMHNPYYGNK
-188 NFNFDDEDD
+188 NFNFGDEDD
-197 NDDEDVDYINLDEDD
+197 NDDEDVDYIKLDEDYEDD
-212 DCELEENELEAYDF
+212 DCELEENEWGAYDF

-247 YEPMQSAFDDDDDN
+247 YETMQSAFDDDDD

-268 NYSDDDDDDYDED
+268 DNYNDDDDDDYDED
-281 DGSETVPSFNTSR
+281 DDMDDGSETVPSFNHS
-294 DMDTGEDLAPSF
+294 GEY
-306 DSDGNFLGMV
+306 LGMV
-316 KPNQDDMEVDEDL
+316 EPNGDMEIDDDL
-329 IENRELE
+329 KESFFIQKNKITEMFNRFN
-336 VPVKPGTKT
+336 K
-345 PTKPKKPGTPY
+345 Y
-356 SPKPGPKKNPK
+356 N
-367 ARKGDMPD
+367 
-375 WLSFDELGI
+375 
-384 DFE
+384 

>member
-86 ETNEGKVCEECSGG
+86 ETNEGKVCEQCSGG
-100 MYEEQ
+100 ETNEGKVCEQ
-105 MCESCGGETNE
+105 CGGETNE

-128 KNIQELGGMDDGHP
+128 TNIQELGGMDDGHP

-160 LLRGDEEDYNDEEDY
+160 LLRGDKDDGDEY
-175 KDRSMYSPYYGDK
+175 
-188 NFNFDDEDD
+188 D
-197 NDDEDVDYINLDEDD
+197 NDDEDVYYIELDEDD
-212 DCELEENELEAYDF
+212 GCELEENEWGAYDF

-235 NVNELEDNTINS
+235 NVNELEDNTFNY
-247 YEPMQSAFDDDDDN
+247 YEPMQSAFDDDDDDYDENN
-261 DDDDDDE
+261 DDDDDED
-268 NYSDDDDDDYDED
+268 NYNDDDDDDYDED
-281 DGSETVPSFNTSR
+281 DDMDDGSETVPSFNPS
-294 DMDTGEDLAPSF
+294 GEY
-306 DSDGNFLGMV
+306 LGMV
-316 KPNQDDMEVDEDL
+316 EPNGDMEIDDDL
-329 IENRELE
+329 KQSFFIQKNKITEMFNRFN
-336 VPVKPGTKT
+336 K
-345 PTKPKKPGTPY
+345 Y
-356 SPKPGPKKNPK
+356 N
-367 ARKGDMPD
+367 
-375 WLSFDELGI
+375 
-384 DFE
+384 